1 MLKIWLLCWET
12 AVEENYRSSD
22 RISVMQKYDN
32 RQVRGD
38 ESLEWHFVA
47 IGRNF
52 LETYGMGSC

>member
-1 MLKIWLLCWET
+1 
-12 AVEENYRSSD
+12 
-22 RISVMQKYDN
+22 MQKYDN

-38 ESLEWHFVA
+38 ESLEWHFVV